1 MDRGNAPD
9 DCKPQAYPAGAA
21 RSRYVGPIEAF
32 EDPGEMLRRDA
43 SSVIRDLDADR
54 LGIGKRSQCDAA
66 VFRRVC
72 ESVRDKIAKSALQQ
86 GAVNFRGDRTR
97 RIYSDVNTLLLCRR
111 LVEVLDGFKLLT

>member
-1 MDRGNAPD
+1 MTPGLRFRHLRERKTDRCTLSRFALDFGGAAMDRGNAPD

-54 LGIGKRSQCDAA
+54 RLGIGKRSPLRTVAIFHDVSLGWKA
-66 VFRRVC
+66 RY
-72 ESVRDKIAKSALQQ
+72 VRY
-86 GAVNFRGDRTR
+86 G
-97 RIYSDVNTLLLCRR
+97 
-111 LVEVLDGFKLLT
+111 